1 MTLIDVL
8 EARARGEMR
17 RSGRLGL
24 RLVGSALTVA
34 SFLLLGI
41 LFYQAQF
48 SGAVRW
54 LLGFVLLTAVAFVAW
69 LQVSSGT
76 EEPAPLETPAA
87 RGRIRTGEM
96 ASLMSFVRRGN
107 EGLPYSQLVVSCR
120 ARDAF
125 AERARLALGLPPEAM
140 RTVESD
146 SVALRSRVHDEVL
159 EDLLYLRTSEP
170 DERYRWVREARARGG
185 FGESM
190 ERVLDHM
197 EAWR

>member
-1 MTLIDVL
+1 MTLTDVL
-8 EARARGEMR
+8 EARARGETR

-24 RLVGSALTVA
+24 LLVEWALIVA

-41 LFYQAQF
+41 LLYQAQF

-54 LLGFVLLTAVAFVAW
+54 FLGFVLLAAVAFVAW
-69 LQVSSGT
+69 LQVSSRT
-76 EEPAPLETPAA
+76 QEPVPLVGPAA
-87 RGRIRTGEM
+87 RGDLRTGELT
-96 ASLMSFVRRGN
+96 ALTSAVRRAKG
-107 EGLPYSQLVVSCR
+107 GLPYSQLVVSSR

-159 EDLLYLRTSEP
+159 EDLLYLPTAHP

>member
-1 MTLIDVL
+1 MTLPDVL
-8 EARARGEMR
+8 EARARGEVR

-24 RLVGSALTVA
+24 LFAESALIVATFLLVGI
-34 SFLLLGI
+34 LL
-41 LFYQAQF
+41 YQAQF

-54 LLGFVLLTAVAFVAW
+54 FLGFLLLAGVAFVAW

-76 EEPAPLETPAA
+76 REPAPLVSPAA
-87 RGRIRTGEM
+87 LGELRTGDL
-96 ASLMSFVRRGN
+96 ASLTSVVRRAKG
-107 EGLPYSQLVVSCR
+107 GLPYSQLVVSSR

-140 RTVESD
+140 RALEAD
-146 SVALRSRVHDEVL
+146 FAALRSRVHDEVL
-159 EDLLYLRTSEP
+159 EDLLYLKTSDP
-170 DERYRWVREARARGG
+170 DARYRWVREARGRGG
-185 FGESM
+185 FGTSM